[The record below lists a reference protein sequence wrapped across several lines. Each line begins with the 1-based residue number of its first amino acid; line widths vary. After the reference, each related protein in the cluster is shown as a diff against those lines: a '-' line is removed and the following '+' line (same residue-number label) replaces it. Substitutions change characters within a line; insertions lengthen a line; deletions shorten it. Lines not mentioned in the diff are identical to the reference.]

1 MQIPNRIYGEQK
13 YMNILFKG
21 IRLIDPVTSFDEITN
36 LHIVNGIIRQI
47 STNDITVTDK
57 TEVIDSRKFVAAPGF
72 IDIHCHFREPGF
84 THKETLQTGAMAAA
98 NGGFTEV
105 VCMPNTNPTID
116 NLIIVEYIKNKS
128 KDLPVTI
135 YPAASITKERK
146 GESLSPMLELDEAGA
161 IYFTDDGS
169 CVSSAE
175 VMRRAFEYAAPKDLL
190 LAQHCEEHLLTKDFA
205 MNEGYISMKLGL
217 KGYPRIAEEII
228 INRDIKLAEYLGN
241 RRYHIQH
248 ISTSGAV
255 KTIRNAKVTGARVS
269 CEVTPHHLWFSDDN
283 LKTFDTNYKM
293 NPPLRTDSD
302 IAALLYGLRDKTID
316 CIVSDH
322 APHSVEECE
331 VEFENAPTG
340 IVGLETQI
348 GAILTL
354 LHYKQRFELK
364 EIINLFA
371 INPRTII
378 GLPQVEIKEGAKANL
393 TIFSPS
399 ERWTVDKDK
408 FLSKGRNTPFAGIK
422 FIGKPKFIINN
433 NQFIKSEL

>member
-1 MQIPNRIYGEQK
+1 
-13 YMNILFKG
+13 MNILFKS
-21 IRLIDPVTSFDEITN
+21 IKLIEPVDDIDKVVN
-36 LHIVNGIIRQI
+36 LHIVDGVIKQI
-47 STNDITVTDK
+47 SEDDVTVAK
-57 TEVIDSRKFVAAPGF
+57 GAHIIDGTGLVAAPGF

-84 THKETLQTGAMAAA
+84 THKETLETGAMAAA

-105 VCMPNTNPTID
+105 VCMPNTEPTID

-135 YPAASITKERK
+135 HPAASITKERK
-146 GESLSPMLELDEAGA
+146 GESLSPMLELDEAGVV
-161 IYFTDDGS
+161 YFTDDGC

-175 VMRRAFEYAAPKDLL
+175 MMRIAFEYAASKDLL

-205 MNEGYISMKLGL
+205 MNESNISMKLGL

-228 INRDIKLAEYLGN
+228 ISRDIKLAEYLGN

-248 ISTSGAV
+248 LSTSGAV
-255 KTIRNAKVTGARVS
+255 DAIRVAKVRGLRIS
-269 CEVTPHHLWFSDDN
+269 CEVTPHHLWFSEDN
-283 LKTFDTNYKM
+283 LRTFDTNYKM

-302 IAALLYGLRDKTID
+302 IAALLYGLRDRTID

-322 APHSVEECE
+322 APHSAEECE
-331 VEFENAPTG
+331 VEFEKAPNG
-340 IVGLETQI
+340 IVGLETML
-348 GAILTL
+348 GAVLTL

-364 EIINLFA
+364 KIITLLA
-371 INPRTII
+371 VNPRKII
-378 GLPQVEIKEGAKANL
+378 GLPQVEIKEGVKANL
-393 TIFSPS
+393 TIFAPD
-399 ERWTVDKDK
+399 EKWRVDKNK
-408 FLSKGRNTPFAGIK
+408 FLSKGRNTPFAGIR